1 MENQHL
7 DWMKSE
13 TPDDEF
19 GGEDGGGADAREP
32 RHPSQVQRIV
42 RRLFELSMD
51 SEEGGFLGSE
61 AELLDRLGVSRPTL
75 RQAAKIVQSD
85 HLLEIRRGA
94 GGGFFAAR
102 PDAKHVVQRPAFY
115 LRMQGATLQQMR
127 EASAAIL
134 PEVTAG
140 AALCGNGTLIAA
152 LEELKDELKAMG
164 ADTPSTRQII
174 DLERRLSRLVA
185 EMTSNPFLGLFM
197 DILFEFGLLERN
209 LRFYD
214 GHSNRRRDWSDL
226 QFDLCDAL
234 IAGDPEQA
242 RNISRRRSKLIEQW
256 IADDL
261 PPSVRIVRRT
271 KRRLD

>member
-7 DWMKSE
+7 DCMISE

-19 GGEDGGGADAREP
+19 GDEDGDGAEP
-32 RHPSQVQRIV
+32 PRSRRPSQVQRIV

-85 HLLEIRRGA
+85 QLLEIRRGA

-140 AALCGNGTLIAA
+140 AALCGNGTLIDA
-152 LEELKDELKAMG
+152 LEALKDELTAMG
-164 ADTPSTRQII
+164 DPTPSTRQII

-185 EMTSNPFLGLFM
+185 EMTSNPFLSLFM

-214 GHSNRRRDWSDL
+214 GHSNRRRDWFDL
-226 QFDLCDAL
+226 QLGLCDAL

-242 RNISRRRSKLIEQW
+242 RDISRRRSKLIEQW